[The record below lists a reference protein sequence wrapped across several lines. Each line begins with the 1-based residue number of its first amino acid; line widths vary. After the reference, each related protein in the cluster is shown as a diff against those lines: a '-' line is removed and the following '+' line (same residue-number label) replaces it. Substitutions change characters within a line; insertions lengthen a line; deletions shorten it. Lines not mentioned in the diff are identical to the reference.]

1 MKRSSFKLDFTIF
14 LSVIHPLSRGAMDRE
29 AVQPDL
35 VKFHH
40 FGQYLSVWQL
50 YNGLFIV
57 FGINFSILW
66 QYFNVVYG

>member
-40 FGQYLSVWQL
+40 FGQYLTVSG
-50 YNGLFIV
+50 NFIMAY
-57 FGINFSILW
+57 L
-66 QYFNVVYG
+66 